1 MSLADFTVLGTQAT
15 ANPTPENVD
24 AFKNYKGLTPM
35 WYDPLIQMGA
45 GALIGGAAFGGF
57 GGTGGAP
64 LGAEGSSIGSGA
76 VLDPTGLGAGDIAF
90 SSGGLGLSSA
100 AAGGA
105 ILDPTGLGAGEVP
118 GAAVAP
124 AGGATPIS
132 MLNASSPTTALDPAT
147 ATALGISTNDSV
159 FGGPAFQSAGG
170 TMAGGA
176 PTFGENAFGG
186 GYVGEPTGQ
195 WGGPTG
201 MDAGAGAGALDT
213 TAAWLKKLGLTPAT
227 AGLLGVS
234 AAQALSKPKLP
245 QAAQDLQKQ
254 GTAGAA
260 AASGVIQSGGTS
272 GPAWATQKASIDAT
286 IDQQLKEQA
295 QAMLQQAQNS
305 GVGADSQ
312 VTQQQINKLKTQ
324 LETARQQLYA
334 QAQAQNVQ
342 NALKELGISDQAL
355 AQVADT
361 QFRQSAAARQGAAQ
375 TASLALMLATL
386 GKA

>member
-1 MSLADFTVLGTQAT
+1 
-15 ANPTPENVD
+15 
-24 AFKNYKGLTPM
+24 
-35 WYDPLIQMGA
+35 
-45 GALIGGAAFGGF
+45 
-57 GGTGGAP
+57 
-64 LGAEGSSIGSGA
+64 
-76 VLDPTGLGAGDIAF
+76 
-90 SSGGLGLSSA
+90 
-100 AAGGA
+100 
-105 ILDPTGLGAGEVP
+105 
-118 GAAVAP
+118 
-124 AGGATPIS
+124 
-132 MLNASSPTTALDPAT
+132 
-147 ATALGISTNDSV
+147 
-159 FGGPAFQSAGG
+159 
-170 TMAGGA
+170 
-176 PTFGENAFGG
+176 
-186 GYVGEPTGQ
+186 
-195 WGGPTG
+195 